1 MKTMNYIIVFG
12 FLLLL
17 SSCGGG
23 GWSAEDKEGLKSML
37 GWVNEEQY
45 DCYGEEAQKKFTSL
59 ADMETADT
67 NGNYTKEELNE
78 WMDMVEEKCVGE

>member
-1 MKTMNYIIVFG
+1 
-12 FLLLL
+12 
-17 SSCGGG
+17 
-23 GWSAEDKEGLKSML
+23 ML

-45 DCYGEEAQKKFTSL
+45 DCYAEEAQKKFTSL